1 MTYVDPI
8 SKVATAIG
16 SSLTMVLLFSKTAL
30 LVKWWKRYMYNTNL
44 ETGKNQ
50 EKRKAESTRLFT
62 SDQMIVNPKSQ
73 FQSIVQVKLSK
84 WNNDNLI
91 NKKVITCE
99 MMDIGYIRVLENQ
112 LMTIIGNGG
121 RQQKYVIPTY
131 YIREYDDRRV
141 LIDTSAR
148 YLDRYQIKETK

>member
-8 SKVATAIG
+8 SKVATLIG
-16 SSLTMVLLFSKTAL
+16 SSLTMVLLFSKTVL
-30 LVKWWKRYMYNTNL
+30 LVKWWKRYIYNTNL
-44 ETGKNQ
+44 ETGKSQ
-50 EKRKAESTRLFT
+50 EKRKSESTRVFT
-62 SDQMIVNPKSQ
+62 SDQMLVNSKSQ
-73 FQSIVQVKLSK
+73 SQSIVQVKLSK

-99 MMDIGYIRVLENQ
+99 MMDIGYIRTLENQ

>member
-16 SSLTMVLLFSKTAL
+16 SSLTTVLLFSKTVL
-30 LVKWWKRYMYNTNL
+30 SVKWWKRYIYNTNL
-44 ETGKNQ
+44 ETGKIQ
-50 EKRKAESTRLFT
+50 A
-62 SDQMIVNPKSQ
+62 DQMIVDSKSQ
-73 FQSIVQVKLSK
+73 FNHVQVKLSK

-91 NKKVITCE
+91 NKKAITCE
-99 MMDIGYIRVLENQ
+99 MMDIGYIRTLENQ
-112 LMTIIGNGG
+112 LMTIIGNGR

-131 YIREYDDRRV
+131 YIREYDDKQV
-141 LIDTSAR
+141 LVDTSAR

>member
-1 MTYVDPI
+1 MDRI

-16 SSLTMVLLFSKTAL
+16 SSLTMVLLFIKTVL
-30 LVKWWKRYMYNTNL
+30 LVKWWKRYIYNTNL
-44 ETGKNQ
+44 ETGKSK
-50 EKRKAESTRLFT
+50 EKRKSESTMVST
-62 SDQMIVNPKSQ
+62 SDQMIVNSKSQ
-73 FQSIVQVKLSK
+73 SQSVVQVKLSK

-99 MMDIGYIRVLENQ
+99 MMDIGYVHTLENQ

>member
-8 SKVATAIG
+8 SKVATSIG
-16 SSLTMVLLFSKTAL
+16 SSLTMVLLFSKTVL
-30 LVKWWKRYMYNTNL
+30 LVKWWKRYIYNTNL
-44 ETGKNQ
+44 ETGKIQ
-50 EKRKAESTRLFT
+50 A
-62 SDQMIVNPKSQ
+62 DQMIVNSESQ
-73 FQSIVQVKLSK
+73 SQSIVQVKLSK

-99 MMDIGYIRVLENQ
+99 MMDIGYIRTLENQ

-131 YIREYDDRRV
+131 YIREYDDKRV
-141 LIDTSAR
+141 LIDTSTR
-148 YLDRYQIKETK
+148 YLNRYQIKETK

>member
-1 MTYVDPI
+1 
-8 SKVATAIG
+8 
-16 SSLTMVLLFSKTAL
+16 
-30 LVKWWKRYMYNTNL
+30 
-44 ETGKNQ
+44 
-50 EKRKAESTRLFT
+50 
-62 SDQMIVNPKSQ
+62 MIVNSES
-73 FQSIVQVKLSK
+73 QSIVQVKLSK

-99 MMDIGYIRVLENQ
+99 MMDIGYIQFTLENQ

-148 YLDRYQIKETK
+148 YLNRYQIKETK

>member
-1 MTYVDPI
+1 VDPI

-30 LVKWWKRYMYNTNL
+30 LVKWWKRYFYNTNL

-50 EKRKAESTRLFT
+50 EKRKSESISLFT

-99 MMDIGYIRVLENQ
+99 MMDIGYIRTLENQ

>member
-1 MTYVDPI
+1 MDPI

-16 SSLTMVLLFSKTAL
+16 SSLTIVLLFSKTVL
-30 LVKWWKRYMYNTNL
+30 SVKWWKRCIYNTNL
-44 ETGKNQ
+44 ETGKIQ
-50 EKRKAESTRLFT
+50 A
-62 SDQMIVNPKSQ
+62 DQMIVNSES
-73 FQSIVQVKLSK
+73 QSIVQVKLSK

-99 MMDIGYIRVLENQ
+99 MMDIGYISTLEHQ

>member
-1 MTYVDPI
+1 VTYVDPI
-8 SKVATAIG
+8 SKVVTAIG
-16 SSLTMVLLFSKTAL
+16 SSLTMVLLFSKTVL
-30 LVKWWKRYMYNTNL
+30 LVKWGKRYIYNTNL
-44 ETGKNQ
+44 ETGKSK
-50 EKRKAESTRLFT
+50 EKRKSESTRVFT
-62 SDQMIVNPKSQ
+62 SDQMIVNSKSQ
-73 FQSIVQVKLSK
+73 SQSIVQVKLSK

-99 MMDIGYIRVLENQ
+99 MMDIGYIRTLENQ

-131 YIREYDDRRV
+131 YIREYDEKRV
-141 LIDTSAR
+141 LIDTSTR

>member
-1 MTYVDPI
+1 VTYVDPI

-30 LVKWWKRYMYNTNL
+30 LVKWWKRYFYNTNL

-50 EKRKAESTRLFT
+50 EKRKSESISLFT
-62 SDQMIVNPKSQ
+62 SDQMIVNPKFQS
-73 FQSIVQVKLSK
+73 QSIVQVKLSK

-99 MMDIGYIRVLENQ
+99 MMDIGYIRTLENQ

-148 YLDRYQIKETK
+148 YLDRYQIK

>member
-8 SKVATAIG
+8 SKVATSIG
-16 SSLTMVLLFSKTAL
+16 SSLTMVLLFSKTVL
-30 LVKWWKRYMYNTNL
+30 LVKWWKRYIYNTNL
-44 ETGKNQ
+44 ETGKIQ
-50 EKRKAESTRLFT
+50 A
-62 SDQMIVNPKSQ
+62 DQMIVNSES
-73 FQSIVQVKLSK
+73 QSIVQVKLSK

-99 MMDIGYIRVLENQ
+99 MMDIGYISTLENQ

-148 YLDRYQIKETK
+148 YLDCYQIKETK